1 MAKSEKFTGQRVDLE
16 RLATRIENFLREEK
30 FELAFSKDPNEPETW
45 FFIQARKLS
54 AMRTIAGARRSLDI
68 TIRGD
73 PNNFDVSMGSGEWGK
88 NVIIGGVTSGV
99 LLTLLTGPVGPA
111 VYVGLLYS
119 GKHFENKLWKYIK
132 DQVTHLN
139 NSVVAMVV
147 AESTTTK
154 TGTSSQT
161 ILQSSDIREYPSD
174 YVRGFPNWNTE
185 IKEGKL
191 LLERYV
197 GEGNDKII
205 FRAPDDSREI
215 IIPAKDISEA
225 RIVNSKNRSAVSKD
239 LMVEISYKN
248 PDTGKAVKPIFNLT
262 DNVIRGVVAGINE
275 LVAEDRDGLKKLHH
289 TKVISDIKYCTS
301 CGYKLAADSKFCSA
315 CGY

>member
-1 MAKSEKFTGQRVDLE
+1 MAKSEKFTGQQVDLE

-30 FELAFSKDPNEPETW
+30 FEIAFSKDPNEPETW

-73 PNNFDVSMGSGEWGK
+73 PNNFDVSIGSGEWGK
-88 NVIIGGVTSGV
+88 NVVIGGLTAGV
-99 LLTLLTGPVGPA
+99 ALTLITGPIGPA

-139 NSVVAMVV
+139 NSVVITIAP
-147 AESTTTK
+147 ESTTTESG
-154 TGTSSQT
+154 TGSQA
-161 ILQSSDIREYPSD
+161 ILQTSDIREYPSD
-174 YVRGFPNWNTE
+174 YVKGFPNWNTE
-185 IKEGKL
+185 IKNGKL

-205 FRAPDDSREI
+205 FRAPDDSRELT
-215 IIPAKDISEA
+215 IPAKDINDA
-225 RIVNSKNRSAVSKD
+225 RIIGKKRSSVLND
-239 LMVEISYKN
+239 LMIEISFEDQN
-248 PDTGKAVKPIFNLT
+248 AGKLVKPVFNLT
-262 DNVIRGVVAGINE
+262 DDVIRGVAAGINE
-275 LVAEDRDGLKKLHH
+275 LVAEDKGLKKLHH
-289 TKVISDIKYCTS
+289 TKIVSDIKYCTS
-301 CGYKLAADSKFCSA
+301 CGHSIAADAKFCSN
-315 CGY
+315 CGTKQ